1 MQMDRDGERDNAKM
15 QWKEMRGPRC
25 TICEDL
31 YVVAVLT
38 STAALG
44 SIAPAAREGRQERRC
59 FDCSVLN
66 DEKEDIQ
73 TVFEAAAVWKLST
86 ILFQL
91 SRIFSAFCYSFHF
104 HHSWESKEW
113 EKMSCF
119 CITSCNFRED
129 RGCLFLWV
137 CDRHRLA
144 GHGGCLHGTR

>member
-1 MQMDRDGERDNAKM
+1 MMQMDRDGERDNAKM

-73 TVFEAAAVWKLST
+73 TVFEAAAV
-86 ILFQL
+86 
-91 SRIFSAFCYSFHF
+91 
-104 HHSWESKEW
+104 
-113 EKMSCF
+113 
-119 CITSCNFRED
+119 
-129 RGCLFLWV
+129 
-137 CDRHRLA
+137 
-144 GHGGCLHGTR
+144 